1 MRPRGRVCLTVVL
14 VIALLC
20 GGVSRGQPKQVLRVK
35 AAILLKLLA
44 YDRLLTKRCSG
55 AVVIAVITDS
65 KGDTERASLLSVFS
79 TLTRHTVQTRRIRVV
94 SLHLVGRDAER
105 LSQMLE
111 AAGANLLFVSKDVR
125 SETITR
131 VAKQAKTR
139 HLPMVS
145 GKALPKQRGAALSID
160 IIDGKPRIFANLAA
174 MREQRVS
181 LPAAV
186 LQLATVQR

>member
-1 MRPRGRVCLTVVL
+1 MRPRRRVCLAVVL
-14 VIALLC
+14 VIALLS
-20 GGVSRGQPKQVLRVK
+20 GGLSRAQPKQAQRIK
-35 AAILLKLLA
+35 AAILLKLLT

-55 AVVIAVITDS
+55 AVVIALITDS
-65 KGDTERASLLSVFS
+65 RSDAQRSSLLSVFS
-79 TLTRHTVQTRRIRVV
+79 TLTRHRVQARRIRVV

-105 LSQMLE
+105 LSKMLE
-111 AAGANLLFVSKDVR
+111 AAGANLLFVAKDVR

-131 VAKQAKTR
+131 AAQQAKTR

-145 GKALPKQRGAALSID
+145 GKALPKQRGAALAID